1 MINKDSFKSLE
12 VSLERANQLIK
23 KLNEK
28 NEKYPG
34 FAVGEVEYDFSKA
47 ILQETNEA
55 LAEVLSHVSSAHFE
69 LSSKISRED
78 MSSAIQQAYK
88 LLYHIY
94 DDVKQIKT
102 EYDSADSQRISIK
115 QLNIHLQKFTK
126 HSEQTRDH
134 LFDVVN
140 TLNEPVE

>member
-47 ILQETNEA
+47 ILQEMNEA
-55 LAEVLSHVSSAHFE
+55 LAEVLSHISPAHLE

>member
-1 MINKDSFKSLE
+1 MINKESFKNLE
-12 VSLERANQLIK
+12 MSLERANQLVK

-34 FAVGEVEYDFSKA
+34 FAAGEVEYDFSKA
-47 ILQETNEA
+47 ILQEMNEA
-55 LAEVLSHVSSAHFE
+55 LAEILSHISQAHLE
-69 LSSKISRED
+69 LSSRISREEMD
-78 MSSAIQQAYK
+78 SAIHQAYR
-88 LLYHIY
+88 LLYNIY

-102 EYDSADSQRISIK
+102 EYDLADSQRNSIE

-140 TLNEPVE
+140 TLNEPAK